1 MYYGDFLMLNIITVR
16 RAARV
21 LALAA
26 ATLAGGALPAR
37 AAGDAAVD
45 FARSAQIDD
54 TRTMGKLLAAGID
67 PNMTEPQR
75 GDTGMVLA
83 LREDAKRVFALLLAQ
98 PGIKLEARSGNG
110 DTALM
115 MASYKRNQLA
125 VLALLDKGAQVNQTG
140 WTALH
145 YAAAAGDNAIV
156 RILLDRYAYIDA
168 ESPTRITP
176 LMFAAREGQDATV
189 KLLLEEGADATLK
202 SAHGWTAVQF
212 ALAADKP
219 YVADI
224 INAHLKAKAAR

>member
-1 MYYGDFLMLNIITVR
+1 M
-16 RAARV
+16 
-21 LALAA
+21 
-26 ATLAGGALPAR
+26 PC
-37 AAGDAAVD
+37 
-45 FARSAQIDD
+45 
-54 TRTMGKLLAAGID
+54 
-67 PNMTEPQR
+67 
-75 GDTGMVLA
+75 
-83 LREDAKRVFALLLAQ
+83 
-98 PGIKLEARSGNG
+98 
-110 DTALM
+110 
-115 MASYKRNQLA
+115 
-125 VLALLDKGAQVNQTG
+125 
-140 WTALH
+140 WH